1 MATSDEQLKV
11 CREQLLAR
19 EKEIAELKAERNNTR
34 VSRRSL
40 PCGPVPAGLTAGL
53 RVAVFKVCLVF
64 KSFFTSSH
72 WADRGGS
79 AWGSHS
85 LLQISD
91 ETNVSLVH
99 LRGQFS

>member
-53 RVAVFKVCLVF
+53 RVAVFKSVWF
-64 KSFFTSSH
+64 SSH
-72 WADRGGS
+72 F
-79 AWGSHS
+79 SH
-85 LLQISD
+85 LP
-91 ETNVSLVH
+91 T
-99 LRGQFS
+99 GQTKVDQLGVLIVCFKFVIRLM